1 MSGVNTHNLDDNV
14 HQLFDIVDNVHD
26 ADIDS
31 HYRDVLGILCPF
43 FIVKLINILE
53 GGYLYE

>member
-1 MSGVNTHNLDDNV
+1 MSGVNTHNLNDNV

-43 FIVKLINILE
+43 FYQINQYI
-53 GGYLYE
+53 GRRFFI